1 MANVFKASR
10 IKITG
15 LTIDLDTPIDNKVFY
30 ETTRRMDLE
39 EALLA
44 LNDNGNIS
52 IPGII
57 KRHRIREDS
66 LIRFLR
72 KLGSIHEYLLT

>member
-52 IPGII
+52 IPGLI